1 MHIPTQLSEARFFT
15 RVARYLASLNPQKH
29 FPRFASVAFII
40 AVAGPR
46 PAFAAEWRFCIAP
59 SNQDHKIYMTAPF
72 PTGTA
77 METLE
82 AGFHKALEQAGH
94 HHDSVQC
101 PTGGGEQAVRAMRQH
116 AGEFNLQLGVEV
128 IAVDWRAPRH

>member
-1 MHIPTQLSEARFFT
+1 MQ
-15 RVARYLASLNPQKH
+15 
-29 FPRFASVAFII
+29 FPRFVGVALAV
-40 AVAGPR
+40 AVAGFQ

-72 PTGTA
+72 PTGAA

-82 AGFHKALEQAGH
+82 TGFHNALEQAGH

-101 PTGGGEQAVRAMRQH
+101 PTGAGEQAVRAMRQH
-116 AGEFNLQLGVEV
+116 AGELNLQLGNEV
-128 IAVDWRAPRH
+128 VAVDWRSPRH

>member
-1 MHIPTQLSEARFFT
+1 M
-15 RVARYLASLNPQKH
+15 H
-29 FPRFASVAFII
+29 FPRSVGMALVL
-40 AVAGPR
+40 AVTGLQ

-59 SNQDHKIYMTAPF
+59 SNEDRKIYMTAPF
-72 PTGTA
+72 PTVTA

-116 AGEFNLQLGVEV
+116 AGEFNLQLGNEV
-128 IAVDWRAPRH
+128 IAVDWRAPRR